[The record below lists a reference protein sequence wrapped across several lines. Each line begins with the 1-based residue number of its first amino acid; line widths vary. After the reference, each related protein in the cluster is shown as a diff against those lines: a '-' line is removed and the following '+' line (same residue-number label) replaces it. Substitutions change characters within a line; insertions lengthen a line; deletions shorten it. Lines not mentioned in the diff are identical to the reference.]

1 MAIWVKQSLRLLQ
14 HELRRGE
21 LTIICLAIV
30 LAVATVF
37 SLSGFSSQI
46 KQSLINNSTSFIAAD
61 RILQSSSPIEQSIL
75 AHSDKNSLN
84 RAEQIQ
90 MSSMVFAGDNM
101 KISEIR
107 VISDS
112 YPLRGELLVRKHSG
126 EAPVVEHAP
135 ARGTVWVEPSLLKIL
150 NLSLGDK
157 IEVGVSTLVIA
168 GIATQIPDASFSL
181 FTSGPNVIVNIDD
194 IAATELIQP
203 GSRLTYKYLFSGD
216 TSDIEAFEKWVKPQ
230 VNESQRWYDIKS
242 RQSPLANAL
251 NRAEKY
257 LSLASMLGIV
267 LAAVAVAVASRRYSH
282 RHQPTVAVFK
292 AMGASLKHIRKLYL
306 LHWSLLCLFS
316 ISLGLVL
323 GFLLLQ
329 AGLFAVS
336 DSLPVDTA
344 EFSFYPFIVAV
355 VTGLICAI
363 AFAVAPIKSL
373 IETSPLAVIR
383 GFSEL
388 SSNVGTSNSGTSNSF
403 FSNSLFSN
411 VKAKLKRFGWQQLL
425 PISALFALLIMFS
438 GNVVLSLALLLGG
451 LIVALILLGIGRL
464 FMNAGRSMGSRA
476 GKAWH
481 LAMANL
487 RRRASENSVQ
497 LVSFTIAIKL
507 LLLILVMKNSLID
520 DWQQQ
525 LPDNTA
531 NRFLVNITEQQV
543 TSVGEFIEEN
553 NIQASEFYP
562 VVRGRLSSINDEKL
576 VKQVSKE
583 ENKASDNGRRGV
595 GRELNLTWRTT
606 LPDKNIITEGQW
618 WSETL
623 SSDKKTD
630 NDAELSGQVSVEQT
644 LAKRLEIKL
653 GDILIFQI
661 GSETVEV
668 PVTSIREVDWQSLQP
683 NFYMIFNSQVLTDFP
698 ATYISSLYV
707 KPDKMLDLQL
717 FLIQYPTIS
726 MIDVDAMISQLRS
739 VIDQVS
745 VAIEFIL
752 VLVVFA
758 GSLVLVAQVQA
769 SMEERE
775 REIAILRTLGAKGSL
790 LRASVLYE
798 FLALGA
804 IAGTMASAAMELAV
818 FVLQTQ
824 VFDMQASL
832 HPQYW
837 FLGVFVGAGFVG
849 AIGYIS
855 CWRLLNMSS
864 VTLIRRTM

>member
-61 RILQSSSPIEQSIL
+61 RVLQSSRPVEQSIL
-75 AHSDKNSLN
+75 QHSDENSLN

-101 KISEIR
+101 QISEIK
-107 VISDS
+107 VISNT
-112 YPLRGELLVRKHSG
+112 YPLRGELLVRKHIG

-135 ARGTVWVEPSLLKIL
+135 ARGTVWVEPSLLKTL

-157 IEVGVSTLVIA
+157 VEVGVSTFVIA

-203 GSRLTYKYLFSGD
+203 GSRLTYKYLFSGEIN
-216 TSDIEAFEKWVKPQ
+216 DIEAFEKWIKPQ

-267 LAAVAVAVASRRYSH
+267 LAAVAVAVASRRYSQ

-316 ISLGLVL
+316 IGLGLVL
-323 GFLLLQ
+323 GFILLQ
-329 AGLFAVS
+329 VGLFGVS
-336 DSLPVDTA
+336 DSLPVGDA
-344 EFSFYPFIVAV
+344 KFSFYPFIIAV

-363 AFAVAPIKSL
+363 AFAVTPIKLL

-383 GFSEL
+383 GFSAQPT
-388 SSNVGTSNSGTSNSF
+388 VTSDSAAG
-403 FSNSLFSN
+403 NSL
-411 VKAKLKRFGWQQLL
+411 VKKGKSKLKNFGWQQLL
-425 PISALFALLIMFS
+425 PFSALFALLIMFS
-438 GNVVLSLALLLGG
+438 GDAKLSIALLLGG
-451 LIVALILLGIGRL
+451 LIVALILLGLGRL

-531 NRFLVNITEQQV
+531 NRFLVNITQQQV
-543 TSVGEFIEEN
+543 TSVGEFIDQN

-576 VKQVSKE
+576 IKQVTKE

-595 GRELNLTWRTT
+595 GRELNLTWRQT
-606 LPDKNIITEGQW
+606 LPDKNIITQGQW
-618 WSETL
+618 WSENDTETL
-623 SSDKKTD
+623 SVNKT
-630 NDAELSGQVSVEQT
+630 ESLGQVSVEQT

-653 GDILIFQI
+653 GDVLIFQI
-661 GSETVEV
+661 GSDQVEV
-668 PVTSIREVDWQSLQP
+668 PVTSIRKVDWQSLQP
-683 NFYMIFNSQVLTDFP
+683 NFYMIFNTKVLADFP

-707 KPDKMLDLQL
+707 KPEKTLDLQL
-717 FLIQYPTIS
+717 FLNQYPTIS
-726 MIDVDAMISQLRS
+726 MIDVDAMIGQLRS

-752 VLVVFA
+752 VLVVLA

-798 FLALGA
+798 FFALGA

-824 VFDMQASL
+824 VFNMEASL
-832 HPQYW
+832 HPLYW
-837 FLGVFVGAGFVG
+837 LLGIFVGAGFVG
-849 AIGYIS
+849 SIGYIS